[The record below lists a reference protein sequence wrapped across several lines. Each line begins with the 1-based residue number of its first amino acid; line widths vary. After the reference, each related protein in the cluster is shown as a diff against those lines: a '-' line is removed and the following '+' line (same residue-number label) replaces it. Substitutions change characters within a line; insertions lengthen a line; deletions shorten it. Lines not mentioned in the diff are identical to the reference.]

1 MIDKHLN
8 DAISILRQIIDLTN
22 TDIANIKVA
31 KHNDVGPHSELKTKL
46 LANFEK
52 TKKDLDNELLKLAQA
67 NPGTNLSSLLS
78 QESKDNLAT
87 LRSTLI
93 ELKKVNFE
101 YAKNVVVIKEFF
113 DSLVGKMLGKSTN
126 SSYTAKTA
134 LSQNN
139 QDFFKATA

>member
-31 KHNDVGPHSELKTKL
+31 KHNDVGSHSELKTKL

-139 QDFFKATA
+139 QDFFKATV

>member
-46 LANFEK
+46 LAKFEK

-139 QDFFKATA
+139 QDFFKATV

>member
-67 NPGTNLSSLLS
+67 NAGTNLSSLLS

-139 QDFFKATA
+139 QDFFKATV

>member
-46 LANFEK
+46 LANFAN

-139 QDFFKATA
+139 QDFFKATV

>member
-31 KHNDVGPHSELKTKL
+31 KHDDVGPHSELKTKL

-139 QDFFKATA
+139 QDFFKATV

>member
-31 KHNDVGPHSELKTKL
+31 KHDDVGPHSELKTKL

-93 ELKKVNFE
+93 ELKQVNFE

-139 QDFFKATA
+139 QDFFKATV

>member
-87 LRSTLI
+87 LRNTLI
-93 ELKKVNFE
+93 ELKQVNFE

-139 QDFFKATA
+139 QDFFKATV

>member
-139 QDFFKATA
+139 QDFFKATV

>member
-78 QESKDNLAT
+78 QESKDNLAA

-139 QDFFKATA
+139 QDFFKATV

>member
-46 LANFEK
+46 LAKFEK
-52 TKKDLDNELLKLAQA
+52 TKKDLDNELLKLAKA

-78 QESKDNLAT
+78 QESKDNIAA

-139 QDFFKATA
+139 QDFFKATV

>member
-31 KHNDVGPHSELKTKL
+31 KHNDVGSHSELKTKL

-87 LRSTLI
+87 LRNTLI

-126 SSYTAKTA
+126 NSYTAKTA
-134 LSQNN
+134 VSQNN
-139 QDFFKATA
+139 QDFFKATV

>member
-46 LANFEK
+46 LANIEK

-78 QESKDNLAT
+78 KESKDNLAT

-139 QDFFKATA
+139 QDFFKATV